1 MQQVNPQV
9 LQSLAQGQPSSL
21 TAVPGHSVN
30 PQSDENL
37 SVACGRYSG
46 RVIDRIFVRMTS
58 NYGHLWSS
66 RFPSTD
72 MLNAA
77 KAEWSLALD
86 EFSLDEIKQGI
97 EQCFELYGKPPSMTE
112 FVRCCRPANED
123 FGLPDLEAAYREACA
138 KSHEPNS
145 PAMRW
150 SHAAVYHAGR
160 QAGWHDLHCSLSGVK
175 NKFEKAYRALC
186 QRVMAGETLSL
197 PVVSAKALEHK
208 AGEKTRTEQEK
219 QTAQQWLGKMRA
231 SLRKAGKP
239 AGGNHGCA

>member
-1 MQQVNPQV
+1 MPGRSVEPQPV
-9 LQSLAQGQPSSL
+9 EP
-21 TAVPGHSVN
+21 
-30 PQSDENL
+30 L
-37 SVACGRYSG
+37 SVSGSRYAG
-46 RVIDRIFVRMTS
+46 QVIDRVFVRMTS
-58 NYGHLWSS
+58 NYGHRWSS
-66 RFPSTD
+66 RFASAD

-77 KAEWSLALD
+77 KAEWAWALD
-86 EFSLDEIKQGI
+86 EFSLDEIKQGF
-97 EQCFELYGKPPSMTE
+97 ERCFEHYEWPPSMTE

-150 SHAAVYHAGR
+150 SHPAVYHAGR

-175 NKFEKAYRALC
+175 NKFEKAYRGLC
-186 QRVMAGETLSL
+186 QRVMAGETLTL

-219 QTAQQWLGKMRA
+219 QTAQQWLGKMRS
-231 SLRKAGKP
+231 SLRKAGN